1 MKIMV
6 ITSSPNKEGLT
17 ESCGEAAKKVIEKGN
32 GEAIMVRL
40 NDLNILKCEACE
52 QGWGICLKGN
62 KCILEDDFEKVH
74 EAMGEV
80 DGFVVITPV
89 YFHDMSESAK
99 MFFDRL
105 RRCEANLHFNR
116 EKVNITEKKPFIC
129 VAAAGGGGSGTLS
142 CLTNMERLFFH
153 LNKIDY
159 SNLKKFDYIGVTQ
172 RNKEYMLDAIEA
184 SAFKMAKGE

>member
-17 ESCGEAAKKVIEKGN
+17 ESCGAAAKKGIEKGN

-40 NDLNILKCEACE
+40 NDLNILKCKACD
-52 QGWGICLKGN
+52 QGWGICLESD

-74 EAMGEV
+74 ETMDEV
-80 DGFVVITPV
+80 DGFVVVTPV

-99 MFFDRL
+99 TFFDRL
-105 RRCEANLHFNR
+105 RRCEANIKFNR
-116 EKVNITEKKPFIC
+116 EKINKIEKKPVIC
-129 VAAAGGGGSGTLS
+129 VAAAGGMGTGTPS
-142 CLTNMERLFFH
+142 CLTSMERLFFH
-153 LNKIDY
+153 LNKLDY

-184 SAFKMAKGE
+184 SALKIAKGE